1 MLYDKDYNYANN
13 ALKDSIISLNKN
25 EENII
30 QNIKDDDDD
39 IEEIEIENEKIIVNN
54 NNDNKIK
61 EELVKNSDKN
71 NNLKE
76 KQKINE
82 ANKDVEYNELLI
94 DDNDKNNIEKNDL
107 MNYIDR
113 DKNNKKSHKI
123 SRIEKIL
130 KKNILEKENDQD
142 KSQIYQKSSNNYITK
157 YETKNQFYEISQ
169 NKIFK
174 NVFAKTPNRLI
185 KSNNT
190 INNNNNDIINI
201 NDNKRTY
208 TPNITHTNQNEIN
221 NNKIE
226 YLDSNDYDN
235 ILKTQLKDMENQI
248 DLLNKINISEV
259 KANYFN
265 KINPNN
271 NDVNKFGKTETN
283 HFYNK
288 SEKENQDE
296 LRKDFNKGLY
306 LNKTTYNKFYSKI
319 NNNIRNHNT
328 INYNENQLQNNIFN
342 EEQNNNQEKKKKNE
356 FNTPPSDKINHNLF
370 QNSHYI
376 LNDLKSN
383 NTIDINQRLDNLE
396 KNIIEIRQELN
407 SVSQIVTNFTSK
419 NFVYNFK
426 EDIKIIVDE
435 YMNERNFNNKNY
447 NDDNRSLYSE
457 LITEENKQKNIDNE
471 INKKINKKLKN
482 LSEEIRNDIFNKY
495 LKPSLNQIEIN
506 INRNI
511 NEIKDKIDDMFQ
523 KGSFKNYNYNKG
535 DINDINVNKQYEY
548 KSNKFSGKQ
557 TNNDIFNNNS
567 SNLRN
572 EKYEEINRLGE
583 KLYQKLLEKEKKLKL
598 LKKETSK
605 FLED

>member
-1 MLYDKDYNYANN
+1 MK
-13 ALKDSIISLNKN
+13 
-25 EENII
+25 
-30 QNIKDDDDD
+30 
-39 IEEIEIENEKIIVNN
+39 
-54 NNDNKIK
+54 
-61 EELVKNSDKN
+61 
-71 NNLKE
+71 
-76 KQKINE
+76 
-82 ANKDVEYNELLI
+82 
-94 DDNDKNNIEKNDL
+94 
-107 MNYIDR
+107 YIDI

-157 YETKNQFYEISQ
+157 YETKNQFYENSQ

-328 INYNENQLQNNIFN
+328 INYNENQLQKNIFN

-482 LSEEIRNDIFNKY
+482 LSEEIRNEIFNKY